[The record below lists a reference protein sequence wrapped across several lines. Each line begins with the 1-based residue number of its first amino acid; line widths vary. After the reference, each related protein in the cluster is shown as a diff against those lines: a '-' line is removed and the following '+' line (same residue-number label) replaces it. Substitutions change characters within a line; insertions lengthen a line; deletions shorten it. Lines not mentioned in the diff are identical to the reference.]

1 MALKDRTP
9 LFSKRQ
15 LDEAGQVLINKSTKF
30 QPFEATIILNNHRSC
45 HAYPINTFQ
54 ATLRKKLGK
63 LKFDAI
69 ISQRLKR
76 TPSILD
82 KLDRYPQMK
91 LSRMQDIGG
100 IRVVLA
106 ENEDVYK
113 LVDKYKHPGFP
124 HKLKNEKDYIKSPKE
139 SGYRCYHLVYEYS
152 NPINPNYDGLMLEL
166 QIRTK
171 LQHAWA
177 TAVETVGTFLDHSL
191 KSSQGPQEWLD
202 FFALVSHAFSYV
214 EKTNG
219 IEKFANDSQEQTFK
233 EVRSEAKRLGVVN
246 KLIAFSQV
254 IKNVTTDKR
263 QGSIHLVVLDIVDA
277 QVTIKTYSKAAIDQ
291 ASDDYM
297 KEEATITPENRKQ
310 VVLVSSD
317 SIELLKKAYP
327 SYFLDTQEFLN
338 QLRKIMNTKFFYRQA
353 KFFEGDSQF

>member
-1 MALKDRTP
+1 MALKDRVP
-9 LFSKRQ
+9 LYSKRQ
-15 LDEAGQVLINKSTKF
+15 LDEAGQVLVGNSSKFSTS
-30 QPFEATIILNNHRSC
+30 EAIAMLNNHRSC
-45 HAYPINTFQ
+45 HAYPLNTFQ
-54 ATLRKKLGK
+54 ATLRDKLRA
-63 LKFDAI
+63 LRVESI

-76 TPSILD
+76 TASIFD
-82 KLDRYPQMK
+82 KLERFSQMK

-100 IRVVLA
+100 LRVVLS
-106 ENEDVYK
+106 NCDDVYR
-113 LVDKYKHPGFP
+113 LAGKYKHPGFP
-124 HKLKNEKDYIKSPKE
+124 HKLKNEKDYINNPKD

-152 NPINPNYDGLMLEL
+152 NPLNRNYDGLMLEL

-191 KSSQGPQEWLD
+191 KSSQGPQDWLD
-202 FFALVSHAFSYV
+202 FFALVSHAFTYV

-219 IEKFANDSQEQTFK
+219 LDRFSGETQESVFK
-233 EVRSEAKRLGVVN
+233 KIKLEAKRLGVIN
-246 KLIAFSQV
+246 KLMAFSQV
-254 IKNVTTDKR
+254 IKSVTTDKR
-263 QGSIHLVVLDIVDA
+263 QGSIHLVVLNIADA
-277 QVTIKTYSKAAIDQ
+277 QVSIKTYSKASIDQ

-297 KEEATITPENRKQ
+297 QEEATITPENRKQ

-338 QLRKIMNTKFFYRQA
+338 QLRLIINTKFAHRQI
-353 KFFEGDSQF
+353 KLFEGESEL